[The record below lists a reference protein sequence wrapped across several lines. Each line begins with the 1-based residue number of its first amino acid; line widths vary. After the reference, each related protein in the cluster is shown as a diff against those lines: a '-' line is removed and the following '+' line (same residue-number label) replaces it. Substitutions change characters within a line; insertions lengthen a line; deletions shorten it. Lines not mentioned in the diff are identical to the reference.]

1 MNYTVQ
7 YVKFPSAN
15 GHSECTGTLYVPKG
29 EVRGVVQLSHGMVD
43 HVGRYTLLAD
53 ALAAH
58 GYVLAGN
65 DHLGHGLTAKG
76 SGDPYGY
83 FADDNGR
90 ELVLGDLYTMN
101 TLLRERFGMLPVL
114 MGHSMG
120 SFLSRLYTVRHPET
134 VSGHIIHGTGGPMGA
149 ILPLG
154 IGLVNLIILFR
165 GASYRSQFVKN
176 LAFSGYNSH
185 FPKEEGGSAWLTRDL
200 PLVADRDESEF
211 TSFTFTVSAYRELFR
226 MVGESNAKEWF
237 AGYPKD
243 LPTIVM
249 SGSEDPVGNYGRG
262 PQYVYDIL
270 KENGVSGVT
279 LKLYDGARHE
289 LFNETCRE
297 QVFADM
303 LEWLYGVAK

>member
-15 GHSECTGTLYVPKG
+15 GSSECTGTLYVPNG

-120 SFLSRLYTVRHPET
+120 SFLSRLYAVRYPET

-185 FPKEEGGSAWLTRDL
+185 FPKEEGSSAWLTRDL
-200 PLVADRDESEF
+200 SCICGELADQQKVDDLRWLCCHIWAFDGP
-211 TSFTFTVSAYRELFR
+211 SAGAAELL
-226 MVGESNAKEWF
+226 
-237 AGYPKD
+237 AGRSQSSASWSC
-243 LPTIVM
+243 II
-249 SGSEDPVGNYGRG
+249 
-262 PQYVYDIL
+262 Q
-270 KENGVSGVT
+270 
-279 LKLYDGARHE
+279 
-289 LFNETCRE
+289 
-297 QVFADM
+297 QVR
-303 LEWLYGVAK
+303 